1 MTSDDLQQLQEVWD
15 AFLKEWPLE
24 RLRKMT
30 LQEYTAAG
38 RDHTFT
44 AWIERRLDKMGSIW
58 GGSSFKFGVY
68 SRKDKTPKTKSAGGG
83 ESYTEDYAWYS
94 KYGFTPEE
102 AFEKV
107 KALVGQV
114 AEAAARGDYAAIN
127 SVDLGEAFKWKIAYH
142 YQDRNNPGVV
152 AVFKPARLRAY
163 LKGRVGSIP
172 SQTSELYRAILSL
185 RGEKDL
191 ISLSKEVWAQSAAET
206 PV

>member
-30 LQEYTAAG
+30 RQEYTAAG

-102 AFEKV
+102 AFEKG
-107 KALVGQV
+107 KAL
-114 AEAAARGDYAAIN
+114 
-127 SVDLGEAFKWKIAYH
+127 
-142 YQDRNNPGVV
+142 
-152 AVFKPARLRAY
+152 
-163 LKGRVGSIP
+163 
-172 SQTSELYRAILSL
+172 
-185 RGEKDL
+185 
-191 ISLSKEVWAQSAAET
+191 
-206 PV
+206 